1 MHTPDAIARQATS
14 PLQVTAAA
22 PFWRALR
29 DESAIWML
37 TVGTWDYPE
46 RVHAERNA
54 TYSQVGVCRSPDG
67 AGGGR
72 LSGQ

>member
-1 MHTPDAIARQATS
+1 MHNADAIARQATS

-37 TVGTWDYPE
+37 TPLPPRRDM
-46 RVHAERNA
+46 NA
-54 TYSQVGVCRSPDG
+54 RTPAFCGLENTNRRGPHV
-67 AGGGR
+67 
-72 LSGQ
+72 

>member
-1 MHTPDAIARQATS
+1 MHSADAIARQATS

-37 TVGTWDYPE
+37 TPLGKGTWDYVE
-46 RVHAERNA
+46 RVHTDPCN
-54 TYSQVGVCRSPDG
+54 GF
-67 AGGGR
+67 AGR
-72 LSGQ
+72 CVPLS